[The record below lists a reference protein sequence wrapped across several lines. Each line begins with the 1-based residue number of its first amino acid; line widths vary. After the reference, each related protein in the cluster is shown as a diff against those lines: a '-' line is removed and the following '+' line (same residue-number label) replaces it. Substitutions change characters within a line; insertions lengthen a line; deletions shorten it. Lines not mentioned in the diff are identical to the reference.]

1 MTQHTQKLKSR
12 LIKGKLT
19 IAKMVKEQKYITNE
33 SFPLCFFFLLL
44 IRNKIAIKKH
54 INQFIEFDLNTA

>member
-1 MTQHTQKLKSR
+1 MS
-12 LIKGKLT
+12 T

-44 IRNKIAIKKH
+44 IRKKKIAIKKH